1 MPTNVLIDTTKEYDE
16 NRIKYLLDL
25 WEKIILSISN
35 QVDHNKILIFLQ
47 KVWVIDINED
57 KKEVVIWAANDF
69 LLSQIKKNLSKPLK
83 EAIQQCYNSQFWV
96 KFVVFTPFAD
106 WEHPLLT
113 DLKKL
118 LNITDSTSNKNK
130 QNNVLETSLKEE
142 LSRYFWNLFDPKF
155 RFDTFIAGSNNQ
167 FAFSAA
173 KAVAQAPGT
182 QNNPLFLYWN
192 VGLGKTHLMQAIW
205 NDIM

>member
-83 EAIQQCYNSQFWV
+83 EAIKQCYNS
-96 KFVVFTPFAD
+96 
-106 WEHPLLT
+106 
-113 DLKKL
+113 
-118 LNITDSTSNKNK
+118 
-130 QNNVLETSLKEE
+130 
-142 LSRYFWNLFDPKF
+142 
-155 RFDTFIAGSNNQ
+155 
-167 FAFSAA
+167 
-173 KAVAQAPGT
+173 
-182 QNNPLFLYWN
+182 
-192 VGLGKTHLMQAIW
+192 
-205 NDIM
+205 